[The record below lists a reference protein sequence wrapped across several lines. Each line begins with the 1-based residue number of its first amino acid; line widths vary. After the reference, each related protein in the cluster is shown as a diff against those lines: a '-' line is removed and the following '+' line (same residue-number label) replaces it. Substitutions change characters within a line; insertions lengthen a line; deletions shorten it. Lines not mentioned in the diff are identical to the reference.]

1 MQTLHLT
8 EVSNLNATF
17 EQIILADDIL
27 DCEPEFIRHEQE
39 TVKTTQLLTAEQ
51 AEELLSKNHGIIHKL
66 AGKYSSNRNDHD
78 EIVAVAYMGCIK
90 AINGYDPDKTIPVQ
104 QPKKKQ
110 VNSDELALQE
120 LLIDDKKPKE
130 QKIKFV
136 TFAFRCITNEILFY
150 IRNEHKKCDPMIPM
164 TTLISTDKNG
174 NELEL
179 EDIISDEDS
188 NLEEDCAKSD
198 SIARMRYV
206 IDTYL
211 TPEERDII
219 LARFG
224 IGCDPKTQSQIANE
238 VNMSQANISKKEKNI
253 LQKIKII
260 MTSKY
265 GESVGHV
272 L

>member
-1 MQTLHLT
+1 M
-8 EVSNLNATF
+8 NAIF
-17 EQIILADDIL
+17 EQIVFSDDIL
-27 DCEPEFIRHEQE
+27 SCEPEFIRHKQE

-51 AEELLSKNHGIIHKL
+51 AEELLSKNHGIVHKL
-66 AGKYSSNRNDHD
+66 AGKYSYNRNDHD

-90 AINGYDPDKTIPVQ
+90 AINGFDPEKTVPVQ
-104 QPKKKQ
+104 TPKKKQ
-110 VNSDELALQE
+110 SNNEVDELQN
-120 LLIDDKKPKE
+120 LLASETKKPKE

-179 EDIISDEDS
+179 EDIISDDNS
-188 NLEEDCAKSD
+188 NLEDDCAKLD

-211 TPEERDII
+211 TPEEKDII

-224 IGCDPKTQSQIANE
+224 IGCDQKTQSQIASE

-272 L
+272 I

>member
-1 MQTLHLT
+1 MK
-8 EVSNLNATF
+8 AIF
-17 EQIILADDIL
+17 EQIVFNDDIL
-27 DCEPEFIRHEQE
+27 DCEPEYIRHEQE

-51 AEELLSKNHGIIHKL
+51 AEELLAKNHGIVHKL
-66 AGKYSSNRNDHD
+66 AGNYSYNRNDHD
-78 EIVAVAYMGCIK
+78 EIVAVAYMGCLK
-90 AINGYDPDKTIPVQ
+90 AINGFDPDKIVVVQ
-104 QPKKKQ
+104 NKKQ
-110 VNSDELALQE
+110 KPSKEDLELEDFLSTEEA
-120 LLIDDKKPKE
+120 KPKGT
-130 QKIKFV
+130 KIKFV

-150 IRNEHKKCDPMIPM
+150 IRNEHKKCDPMVPM

-179 EDIISDEDS
+179 EDIIKDEDS
-188 NLEEDCAKSD
+188 NLEDDCAKSD

-211 TPEERDII
+211 TQEERDII